1 MRNKNREKKWLE
13 KQVDVWRGRAQLQK
27 EQEMNNTNGLREP
40 YREAT
45 QNRAEGEH
53 ARRGKEGEKHQKEIQ
68 KPFPTSLK
76 RNNK

>member
-1 MRNKNREKKWLE
+1 
-13 KQVDVWRGRAQLQK
+13 
-27 EQEMNNTNGLREP
+27 MNNTNGLREP

-45 QNRAEGEH
+45 QNRAKGEH

-76 RNNK
+76 RNNKWRVHCSGYVLLVCREVERL